1 MSLVK
6 FMITYLWFLFSIC
19 RNIEFMKRAIQN
31 QRMFK
36 HIEIFL
42 NAFTPT
48 LKAIHISSRA
58 SQRATKT
65 VKEYVF
71 PMP

>member
-1 MSLVK
+1 VIISPQPNIK
-6 FMITYLWFLFSIC
+6 KRSQFRIKSGFLPNLYKQNEVI
-19 RNIEFMKRAIQN
+19 NIAES
-31 QRMFK
+31 
-36 HIEIFL
+36 
-42 NAFTPT
+42 PT

-71 PMP
+71 CQR